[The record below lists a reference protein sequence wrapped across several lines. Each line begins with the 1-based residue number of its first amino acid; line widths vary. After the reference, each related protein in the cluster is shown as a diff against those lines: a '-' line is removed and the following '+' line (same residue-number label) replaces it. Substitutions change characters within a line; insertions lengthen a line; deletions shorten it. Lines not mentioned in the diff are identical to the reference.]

1 MFDYIRDPGK
11 ITEESFKRIN
21 VLEDL
26 NEFEHLEREVAA
38 RLIHTCGEPDI
49 IKQLVMSENAIK
61 CGIENVNCASP
72 VLCDVE
78 MVRHG
83 INRDRLKTDVLC
95 FINSKGVTDR
105 AKVNGETRTMTALE
119 YWLPYLDQSIVVI
132 GNAPTALFRLLEMI
146 SEGAPLPSLIIG
158 MPVGFVGAVESKQA
172 LFEFGKQHDIPII
185 TLLGRRGGSALAAAT
200 LNAIARLV

>member
-1 MFDYIRDPGK
+1 MYDYIREPEQ
-11 ITEESFKRIN
+11 ITEESFRRIN
-21 VLEDL
+21 ALVDL
-26 NEFEHLEREVAA
+26 GEFDYQEREVAA

-49 IKQLVMSENAIK
+49 IDKLVMSENAIK
-61 CGIENVNCASP
+61 RGIENIVQASP

-83 INRDRLKTDVLC
+83 INRKRLKTDVLC
-95 FINSKGVTDR
+95 FINNNGVVDR
-105 AKVNGETRTMTALE
+105 AKLNGETRTMTALE
-119 YWLPYLDQSIVVI
+119 HWPPYLDQSIVVI
-132 GNAPTALFRLLEMI
+132 GNAPTAIFRLLEMI
-146 SEGAPLPSLIIG
+146 ANGAPLPSLIIG

-172 LFEFGKQHDIPII
+172 LFDFGKQRDIPII